1 MYNQDHYTH
10 RGYRYTGNEY
20 TTVGSLCQGPLSATL
35 QEANID
41 TEISSPQ
48 KEVVDRL
55 KRIEGQVRGLQR
67 MIGEQ
72 RDCTE
77 IVTQVLAARSA
88 LEQVG
93 VQLLDQQLYR
103 CFPGDDPNL
112 EPLRRSLRMWVKFGT
127 G

>member
-1 MYNQDHYTH
+1 M
-10 RGYRYTGNEY
+10 
-20 TTVGSLCQGPLSATL
+20 
-35 QEANID
+35 ID
-41 TEISSPQ
+41 NEISSPN

-67 MIGEQ
+67 MIEEQ

-103 CFPGDDPNL
+103 CFPGDDANL